1 MNPEE
6 ITDIQS
12 QLKRAQQR
20 ITELEDAIHY
30 QSGAIPPSVQ
40 NASKY
45 DIQNEKLEQSRD
57 KYRKLVSYA
66 NDAMFVITLTSD
78 HPYYGY
84 FSDVNNVACKQ
95 FGYSREELLQMTPF
109 DLSDDSNFCSIKEML
124 DRLKKEGNLSYETT
138 YRRKDGTKFP
148 VEISGLRLTIS
159 NEDLFTFIARD
170 ISERKKVEAALRKSE
185 HLYRLLADNV
195 HDVIWTADSTLQP
208 LFISP
213 SFTHLTGF
221 PKDRA
226 GDVLHREIILSS
238 PFIKEDGSI
247 ISLEEDKSHY
257 WETPI
262 GTADNQIIWV
272 ESVASRLIENPG
284 NLTGIIGVTRD
295 ITSRKQMV
303 TELETAKE
311 KAYAASRAKSR
322 FLANM
327 SHEVRTPMNG
337 VIGMLQLLQMTGLTD
352 EQDEY
357 VRTASASGE
366 SLLTIINDILDNAKI
381 ESGKVEI
388 KPEPLE
394 ILSVLSPLITSF
406 KSSLDPADVSLNY
419 SISPEVPD
427 VFIADPVRL
436 RQILFNLIGNAV
448 KFTDQGEISVSLRV
462 LEEVDDG
469 LLRIGWTV
477 SDTGIGIPEHAGD
490 ELFEPFTQAKDSI
503 RPKHKGT
510 GLGLSIV
517 KQLVNQMGGE
527 ISLDRNKPR
536 GTILTFDIIVEVCRV
551 TDIIQQQDQITP
563 MLTSPLRRL
572 STLIVEDEPINQQIL
587 KAILKKLGHKTCV
600 ASDGYSALELLTS
613 NDFDVILMDVQMP
626 DINGIETAK
635 MIRSSKKYEKVKE
648 IPIIA
653 LTAYAMAGD
662 REKCMNAG
670 MDYYLSKPV
679 DVKALVKILKTLHS
693 DL

>member
-6 ITDIQS
+6 ITELKE
-12 QLKRAQQR
+12 QLNHARQR
-20 ITELEDAIHY
+20 ITELEHAVHNQTDAA
-30 QSGAIPPSVQ
+30 SPSIR
-40 NASKY
+40 N
-45 DIQNEKLEQSRD
+45 DIQCDSQNEALEQSRD
-57 KYRKLVSYA
+57 KYRKLVNYA
-66 NDAMFVITLTSD
+66 NDAMFVITLASE
-78 HPYYGY
+78 HPCYGY
-84 FSDVNNVACKQ
+84 FADVNNVACKQ
-95 FGYSREELLQMTPF
+95 FGYSREELLHMTPF
-109 DLSDDSNFCSIKEML
+109 DLSEDNNFPRIKEML
-124 DRLKKEGNLSYETT
+124 DRLKKEGNLTYETT
-138 YRRKDGTKFP
+138 YRKKDGSIFP

-195 HDVIWTADSTLQP
+195 HDVIWTADSALQP

-213 SFTHLTGF
+213 SFTQLTGF
-221 PKDRA
+221 PKERA
-226 GDVLHREIILSS
+226 GEVLHREIILSS
-238 PFIKEDGSI
+238 PFIRENDTI
-247 ISLEEDKSHY
+247 LSLEKDESLH
-257 WETPI
+257 WETPF
-262 GTADNQIIWV
+262 GTADNRIIWV

-303 TELETAKE
+303 TELEAAKE

-337 VIGMLQLLQMTGLTD
+337 VIGMLQLLQMTRLSD
-352 EQDEY
+352 EQEEY
-357 VRTASASGE
+357 VRTALASGE

-388 KPEPLE
+388 KPEPFE
-394 ILSVLSPLITSF
+394 ILSILSPLITSF
-406 KSSLDPADVSLNY
+406 KNSLSSENVSLNY

-427 VFIADPVRL
+427 IFVADPVRL

-448 KFTDQGEISVSLRV
+448 KFTDYGEISISIKV
-462 LEEVDDG
+462 LEELKDE
-469 LLRIGWTV
+469 LLRIGWTI

-490 ELFEPFTQAKDSI
+490 ELFEPFTQAETDSG
-503 RPKHKGT
+503 RRRKGT

-527 ISLDRNKPR
+527 VSIGRNSPR
-536 GTILTFDIIVEVCRV
+536 GTVFTFDMLVKICSDRDVIKK
-551 TDIIQQQDQITP
+551 QDQITP
-563 MLTSPLRRL
+563 ILTSPLRRL

-587 KAILKKLGHKTCV
+587 KAILKKLGHKTVV
-600 ASDGYSALELLTS
+600 AADGHSALELLTTM
-613 NDFDVILMDVQMP
+613 DFDVILMDVQMP
-626 DINGIETAK
+626 DIDGIETAK
-635 MIRSSKKYEKVKE
+635 RIRTSKKYEKVRE

-662 REKCMNAG
+662 KEKCEAAG
-670 MDYYLSKPV
+670 MDYYLAKPV
-679 DVKALVKILKTLHS
+679 DVKALVRILKTLHS

>member
-1 MNPEE
+1 MNPDE
-6 ITDIQS
+6 IIELQS
-12 QLKRAQQR
+12 ELKRAQKR
-20 ITELEDAIHY
+20 VAELEHLIDR
-30 QSGAIPPSVQ
+30 QSDETSPSIRN
-40 NASKY
+40 NATY
-45 DIQNEKLEQSRD
+45 GIQNEELELSRD
-57 KYRKLVSYA
+57 KYRKLVNYA
-66 NDAMFVITLTSD
+66 NDAMFVITLISG
-78 HPYYGY
+78 HPSYGY

-95 FGYSREELLQMTPF
+95 FGYSREELLHMTPF
-109 DLSDDSNFCSIKEML
+109 DLSDDSNFYYIKEML
-124 DRLKKEGNLSYETT
+124 DHLKNEGNLTYETI
-138 YRRKDGTKFP
+138 YKRKDGSVFP

-213 SFTHLTGF
+213 SFTQLTGF

-226 GDVLHREIILSS
+226 ADVLHQEIILSA
-238 PFIKEDGSI
+238 PFITTDGSI
-247 ISLEEDKSHY
+247 LSLEKEKSHY

-262 GTADNQIIWV
+262 ETAHNKVIWV

-295 ITSRKQMV
+295 ITSRKRMI

-337 VIGMLQLLQMTGLTD
+337 VIGMLQLLQMTGLSD

-388 KPEPLE
+388 KPEPFE
-394 ILSVLSPLITSF
+394 ILSILSPLITSF
-406 KSSLDPADVSLNY
+406 KSSLNPEDISLNF
-419 SISPEVPD
+419 SVSPEVPD
-427 VFIADPVRL
+427 VFIADPVRI

-448 KFTDQGEISVSLRV
+448 KFTDHGEISISIQL
-462 LEEVDDG
+462 LEELEDG
-469 LLRIGWTV
+469 FLRIGWTV
-477 SDTGIGIPEHAGD
+477 SDTGVGIPENAGD
-490 ELFEPFTQAKDSI
+490 ELFEPFTQAEANTG
-503 RPKHKGT
+503 RKHKGT

-517 KQLVNQMGGE
+517 KQLVNQMGGQV
-527 ISLDRNKPR
+527 SLARNEPR
-536 GTILTFDIIVEVCRV
+536 GTIFTFDIVVESCRN
-551 TDIIQQQDQITP
+551 TDIIQRQEQITP
-563 MLTSPLRRL
+563 VLTSPLRRL

-587 KAILKKLGHKTCV
+587 KAILKKLGHKTRV
-600 ASDGYSALELLTS
+600 AADGYSALEILSS
-613 NDFDVILMDVQMP
+613 NNFDVILMDVQMP
-626 DINGIETAK
+626 DMDGIETARI
-635 MIRSSKKYEKVKE
+635 IRSSKKFEKINK

-662 REKCMNAG
+662 REKCVNAG
-670 MDYYLSKPV
+670 MNYYLSKPV
-679 DVKALVKILKTLHS
+679 DIKALAKILKTLHS
-693 DL
+693 DP